1 MNHPIQLSIHNRTK
15 MILFIYAIR
24 FLFYVYVSRLNSYL
38 IDDINPEN
46 LTSDRD
52 IIIDVLSVLVIIFNI
67 HVQLI
72 L

>member
-1 MNHPIQLSIHNRTK
+1 